1 MKRIIVMVALACL
14 TSLPPVTSVAQPQP
28 ADCKPAHQSIV
39 SLNYLSEP
47 VVTAIDT
54 KTGDANWERQRAIYE
69 RTLELSKI
77 ARHYEGNYKTSGYD
91 LESRLIDAKYSV
103 ALAEVDQL
111 ADRNL
116 QQADAKIKEA
126 RHDVRSA
133 LEEAKASEKPPIETL
148 EGRLH
153 RVKLVVTQCHG
164 QSRGENRY
172 QYEKLLSSFSR
183 VIRAL

>member
-1 MKRIIVMVALACL
+1 MKHFIVMAAITCL
-14 TSLPPVTSVAQPQP
+14 TALPPVTSVAQPQP
-28 ADCKPAHQSIV
+28 ADCSPAHRSIV

-47 VVTAIDT
+47 VFSAIAT
-54 KTGDANWERQRAIYE
+54 ETGDANWERQRAIFE
-69 RTLELSKI
+69 RTLELSKL
-77 ARHYEGNYKTSGYD
+77 ARHYEGNYKASDYD
-91 LESRLIDAKYSV
+91 LKARLIEAKYSV
-103 ALAEVDQL
+103 ALAEVDQV

-116 QQADAKIKEA
+116 QQADTKIKEA
-126 RHDVRSA
+126 RRDVQNA
-133 LEEAKASEKPPIETL
+133 LEEAKASEKPPIESL

-172 QYEKLLSSFSR
+172 QYEKLLTSFSR